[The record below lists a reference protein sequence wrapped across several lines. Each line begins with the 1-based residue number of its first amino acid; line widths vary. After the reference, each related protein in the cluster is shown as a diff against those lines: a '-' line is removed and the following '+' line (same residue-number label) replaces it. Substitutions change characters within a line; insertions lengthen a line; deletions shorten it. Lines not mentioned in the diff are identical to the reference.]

1 MRFTLSQL
9 EAFAWTARLGT
20 VHAAAKHL
28 NLTQPAIS
36 NRIKDL
42 EDQMSI
48 KLFERQN
55 QRLLVT
61 QAGRNALVYA
71 ERVLASAQDMARL
84 DLSDSISGLIR
95 IGVDESC
102 SIVGMPQILKE
113 LKETHPSLRV
123 DLTVGGGAALL
134 EKIHNNE
141 LDIAL
146 HTGRSDQANVT
157 SLFLG
162 WTEHQWI
169 ASKDVVMMPGHFT
182 PEHAMAYRIVSNSP
196 PSTLNDSMTKW
207 LQSGGFETEEY
218 SRCNS
223 LSLMLALVLSGHAIA
238 VLPVSI
244 ARGYLESAALH
255 VLDAKPPLPAVAY
268 YLSYPA
274 HHHSETTARIRDIAQ
289 RNLAL
294 TRFFFPEVKNPGQ
307 TACS

>member
-9 EAFAWTARLGT
+9 EAFACTARLGT

-28 NLTQPAIS
+28 NLTQPAVS
-36 NRIKDL
+36 NRIRDL

-48 KLFERQN
+48 KLFERHN

-102 SIVGMPQILKE
+102 AIVSMPQILKD

-123 DLTVGGGAALL
+123 DLKVGGGAELL
-134 EKIHNNE
+134 AKINHGE
-141 LDIAL
+141 LDMAL

-162 WTEHQWI
+162 WTEHG
-169 ASKDVVMMPGHFT
+169 PFT
-182 PEHAMAYRIVSNSP
+182 PEQAITHRIVCNPP
-196 PSTLNDSMTKW
+196 PSTLNDSMAKW
-207 LQSGGFETEEY
+207 LKSGGFETEEF

-223 LSLMLALVLSGHAIA
+223 LSLMLSLVLSGHAIA

-244 ARGYLESAALH
+244 TREHLAAGSLH
-255 VLDAKPPLPAVAY
+255 VLDSQPPLPAVAY
-268 YLSYPA
+268 YLSFPA
-274 HHHSETTARIRDIAQ
+274 HHHSETTARLRDIAQ

-294 TRFFFPEVKNPGQ
+294 TRFFLPEAKNPGQ
-307 TACS
+307 VLPPDTPPRMAV